1 MAENRTLGSK
11 KNIVVGAAE
20 VFIGTASAELPVPVN
35 GVSYAKTLDDT
46 AGFESAG
53 FTSEGVEF
61 SNEPEY
67 TGVAV
72 DQLLDEAKLFKTGIR
87 NSLNTTFAEAT
98 LENLLVVWGQANDTL
113 STSGTGSNAVT
124 TLDVV
129 SGELGEAPHERQV
142 VIVGNGVE
150 QESDNRYRERVWRF
164 RRAISVES
172 SSFAARR
179 SEATTYPV
187 SFRLLPG
194 DDGKYGEFLERD
206 RTW

>member
-1 MAENRTLGSK
+1 MAENRALGNK

-20 VFIGTASAELPVPVN
+20 VFIGSASATLPAPVS
-35 GVSYAKTLDDT
+35 GTSYAATLSGT
-46 AGFESAG
+46 AGFKSAG

-61 SNEPEY
+61 SNEPEF

-98 LENLLVVWGQANDTL
+98 LENLLVVWGQADDTH
-113 STSGTGSNAVT
+113 STAGGVESLAI
-124 TLDVV
+124 V
-129 SGELGEAPHERQV
+129 SGELGEAPYERQV
-142 VIVGNGVE
+142 VVVGNGVE
-150 QESDNRYRERVWRF
+150 QADGRYRERAWRF

-187 SFRLLPG
+187 SFRLLP
-194 DDGKYGEFLERD
+194 DDFGQYGEFLERD